1 MVISLIEAAKRSAWS
16 RAMVREAAMLQAT
29 ITARPATS
37 TIPIAAIK
45 RRATECRRFIGRSSL
60 VFPRSPRQRIY
71 PDGRDIS
78 R

>member
-1 MVISLIEAAKRSAWS
+1 MAVIKMKPTSPGR